1 MRYIDLMFDEMKV
14 ETCLFLFSFVMH
26 LYSAHPGIYKK
37 NSTW

>member
-26 LYSAHPGIYKK
+26 LYSAHPGQF
-37 NSTW
+37 